1 MGKKKE
7 INKIV
12 LISILALF
20 LSFILYL
27 AFSIRMGISPDSL
40 YHLEVSR
47 EYSTTLGI
55 PENTPNTYE
64 WRDIT
69 RIPYLFFWLNGRL
82 LNLNSGFIDEVIL
95 LRMVNVLFS
104 LGTVYVT
111 YLLSKEILKGKW
123 ERLLPV
129 FLLANTLMFVFLSS
143 SINYDNLANL
153 LSVLSIFYFV
163 KFVKSKLDIKYLLW
177 MVLFLCIGG
186 LTKFTILPL
195 AFILVVLCLI
205 EIFKKR
211 ELIKE
216 VKVNKYFLLI
226 LPILV
231 LLFLNFQVYGVNILT
246 YGSLEPD
253 CEQILTHEQCLQNGV
268 YYRDKITFPSI
279 EVGGF
284 QNIFEM
290 IKNGD
295 RIDPIS
301 YFPKW
306 IWNITGKV
314 FGIMADSSL
323 EISDIAKSIYLFF
336 LAIGLLIGIT
346 NFKKWNK
353 VDRYLI
359 VIVLFYLGV
368 LFFLQNYNM
377 YLKHNHFYLAL
388 QGRYIFP
395 VITAMYILFIK
406 SVFFV
411 RNNVVRILLLISLI
425 LLFLFGCI
433 PTFFL
438 NVESWWFK

>member
-1 MGKKKE
+1 
-7 INKIV
+7 
-12 LISILALF
+12 
-20 LSFILYL
+20 
-27 AFSIRMGISPDSL
+27 MGISPDSL